1 MIKLKETH
9 QLTGSILTIE
19 QTGNSTFCV
28 DNTFF
33 ITQINEDLKVEKTLC
48 FAKDA
53 QSFHRYSHACG
64 ISRDFYFCIPIN
76 ENHKSF
82 ILEYENEKIKH
93 IATLDDHDGDIETC
107 KFSDNGEFFATGG
120 QDGRVFIYDGK
131 SFLPIAS
138 LMPRSD
144 YISVI
149 SFSHN
154 NEFMAISGYDKFTL
168 IFDFL
173 RHKVAFNL
181 QMPDVVEASCFFEK
195 SEKLLLICR
204 NGDSIIFSLKEGKI
218 LSSKTPFAFWPTSIA
233 IDEEE
238 NYALI
243 GTRSDTLYVL
253 SLKNNSKVIE
263 IKNERPGIASL
274 KFSNGFLY
282 IGCVDGGLLIVDY
295 NEGKEELKESID
307 RKAYKGA
314 REIIDK
320 NIFLSIH
327 PLMTAFDEAWPEILD
342 EAINLLNQ
350 DKVDQAVELVEPFV
364 VDESKKSDFDFYLA
378 QKDGVKDF
386 LEHIDNKNYKKAY
399 EMLKT
404 AKFLVKTKAYE
415 KLENIWNKAFFEAK
429 KLLIENAQLNERLAK
444 QHLQPFES
452 TPKKELIAQLLHNA
466 DAFVKADNYIKSRN
480 FKEYFSLT
488 FKFSFLRETD
498 LYKKVLLLGEK
509 MFDNAVDLEKK
520 LQYDEAKK
528 IAETL
533 LVFPNLKRFAQEK
546 IVLIQQKESFL
557 LAIENREIKKVYSM
571 VNDNEQLR
579 SMKQFKEF
587 TKIFLTVYE
596 AARVYAYEGN
606 AKQVMI
612 TLGEYMEIPYWTDKI
627 ASLMKIAYLQQISDA
642 TYEADVNWDITIRR
656 YYDRFGKSIELIKLL
671 EGKPMEGFLDKFEEE
686 GNSDGYRY
694 HHFVEDIVI
703 YIIQKEQDY

>member
-1 MIKLKETH
+1 MISLKETH

-19 QTGNSTFCV
+19 QAGDCTFCV

-33 ITQINEDLKVEKTLC
+33 ITQINENLKIEKTLC

-64 ISRDFYFCIPIN
+64 ISMNRYFCIPIN
-76 ENHKSF
+76 ENHKAF
-82 ILEYENEKIKH
+82 ILEYEDGKIKH
-93 IATLDDHDGDIETC
+93 IATLSDHDGDIETC
-107 KFSDNGEFFATGG
+107 RFSNNGELFATGG
-120 QDGRVFIYDGK
+120 QDGRVFIYDAK
-131 SFLPIAS
+131 SFLPITS
-138 LMPRSD
+138 LMARSD

-154 NEFMAISGYDKFTL
+154 NEFMAISGYDKFTV
-168 IFDFL
+168 IFDVL
-173 RHKVAFNL
+173 CHKVAFNF
-181 QMPDVVEASCFFEK
+181 QTTDVVEASCFFEK
-195 SEKLLLICR
+195 SEQLLLVCR

-238 NYALI
+238 NYALV
-243 GTRSDTLYVL
+243 GTRSDSLYVL
-253 SLKNNSKVIE
+253 SLKDNSKVIE
-263 IKNERPGIASL
+263 IKNEHAGISSL

-282 IGCVDGGLLIVDY
+282 IGCIDGGLLIIDY

-307 RKAYKGA
+307 RKDYKAA
-314 REIIDK
+314 REVIDK

-327 PLMTAFDEAWPEILD
+327 PLMKTFDDVWPNIL
-342 EAINLLNQ
+342 EQAVHLLNQ
-350 DKVDQAVELVEPFV
+350 DRVDSAVELVEPFV
-364 VDESKKSDFDFYLA
+364 VDESKKSEFDFYLA

-386 LEHIDNKNYKKAY
+386 LECIDSKNYKRAY
-399 EMLKT
+399 EMLQK

-429 KLLIENAQLNERLAK
+429 KLLIENVQLNERLVK

-466 DAFVKADNYIKSRN
+466 DAFVKADNHIKNRN

-498 LYKKVLLLGEK
+498 LYKKVLLLGER
-509 MFDNAVDLEKK
+509 MLDNAVELEKK

-557 LAIENREIKKVYSM
+557 LAIEKKEIKKVYSM

-579 SMKQFKEF
+579 SMVQFKEF
-587 TKIFLTVYE
+587 TKIFLEVYE

-606 AKQVMI
+606 AKQAMI
-612 TLGEYMEIPYWTDKI
+612 TLGEYMEIPYWIDKI
-627 ASLMKIAYLQQISDA
+627 ASLMKIAYLQQIDNA
-642 TYEADVNWDITIRR
+642 VYEADVNWEITIRR

-671 EGKPMEGFLDKFEEE
+671 EGKPMEEFLDKFEED

-694 HHFVEDIVI
+694 YQFVEDIVI